1 MRTPFALLTGLV
13 AFLLASLADALV
25 KFLTAFFFL
34 FDILPTQTLLLS
46 LYITFAIKNRFSSVN
61 IVFFLRTIVLL
72 PLGRGVSSAA

>member
-46 LYITFAIKNRFSSVN
+46 LYIIFAIKNRFSSVN
-61 IVFFLRTIVLL
+61 IVFFFENDCLV
-72 PLGRGVSSAA
+72 AAWPGC